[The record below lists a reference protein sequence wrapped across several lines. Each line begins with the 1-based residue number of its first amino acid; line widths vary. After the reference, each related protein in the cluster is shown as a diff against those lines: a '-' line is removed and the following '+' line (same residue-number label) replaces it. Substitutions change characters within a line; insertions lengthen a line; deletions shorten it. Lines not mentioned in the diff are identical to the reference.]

1 MIRDRSLS
9 SRVID
14 VFVYAIAISVFVVTL
29 FPFLNLIATSMSGN
43 MAVLT
48 GKVGFIPVELTFEAY
63 GRVLM
68 NWLIPNAFINSIFYT
83 VASTAYSVLITL
95 MMAYPM
101 AKKDFILR
109 KPVWYMLVVTMYFS
123 GGMIPTFLLVRE
135 MGMIDSWMSQVFPLA
150 IAIGNLILM
159 RIFINNI
166 PSELEESAKLDG
178 AQEISVFFRIILPLI
193 KPGIATIAL
202 YYALW
207 KWNDFFNPMIYI
219 NTYQKFPLTV
229 VLREIVLQGS
239 NVDKFMTASQMATK
253 DVDLYMEAYVT
264 RLKDT
269 ALLVSMVPILLVF
282 PVLQRYFIKGLNEGA
297 VKG

>member
-1 MIRDRSLS
+1 MIKDRSLS
-9 SRVID
+9 SRLID
-14 VFVYAIAISVFVVTL
+14 IFVYSLSILVFIVTL
-29 FPFLNLIATSMSGN
+29 FPFLNIAATSMSGN
-43 MAVLT
+43 MPVLT
-48 GKVGFIPVELTFEAY
+48 GKVGFIPVDITFEAY
-63 GRVLM
+63 GRVLS
-68 NWLIPNAFINSIFYT
+68 NWLIPNAFFNSIVYT
-83 VASTAYSVLITL
+83 LLSAGYSVLITL

-109 KPVWYMLVVTMYFS
+109 KPVWYMLVITMYFS

-135 MGMIDSWMSQVFPLA
+135 VGMIDSWMSQVFPLA

-159 RIFINNI
+159 RIFINNV
-166 PSELEESAKLDG
+166 PAELEESAKLDG
-178 AQEISVFFRIILPLI
+178 AQDIFVFFRIILPLI
-193 KPGIATIAL
+193 KPGIATISL

-207 KWNDFFNPMIYI
+207 KWNDFFNPMIYFY
-219 NTYQKFPLTV
+219 TYDKYPLTV

-239 NVDKFMTASQMATK
+239 NVDKFMSAAQMAQNDT
-253 DVDLYMEAYVT
+253 DIYMEAYVT